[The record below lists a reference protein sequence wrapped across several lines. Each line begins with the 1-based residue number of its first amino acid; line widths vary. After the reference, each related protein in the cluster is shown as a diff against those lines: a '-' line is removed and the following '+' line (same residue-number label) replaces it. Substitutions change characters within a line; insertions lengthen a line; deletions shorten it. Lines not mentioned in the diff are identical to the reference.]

1 MKTFCLALDLKE
13 DLDLIEKYEAYH
25 KAVWPEIL
33 SSIKNSGI
41 ESMKIYRTHNRLF
54 MIIHAKDD
62 FSFETKSKMDSTN
75 PKVLEWETLMDQF
88 QQRLP
93 WAAPGVKWVL
103 MDEIFSM
110 A

>member
-1 MKTFCLALDLKE
+1 
-13 DLDLIEKYEAYH
+13 
-25 KAVWPEIL
+25 
-33 SSIKNSGI
+33 
-41 ESMKIYRTHNRLF
+41 

-62 FSFETKSKMDSTN
+62 FSFEIKSKMDSSN